1 MTSLTNRIAAVQACL
16 NGSRSPAEHAAVP
29 VTAAELAAAAASAVA
44 AGAGS
49 LHLHPR
55 QQDGSESLRA
65 EEVGAAVAAVRERC
79 PKIPV

>member
-44 AGAGS
+44 TGAGS
-49 LHLHPR
+49 LHCIR
-55 QQDGSESLRA
+55 GSRTAASRCVLRKSA
-65 EEVGAAVAAVRERC
+65 RR
-79 PKIPV
+79 